1 MRASR
6 PTKYGN
12 YGEQSFRHEELCRR
26 PAVFILSGEEMS
38 GKARFY
44 TMALTRKALTAMGLT
59 AEQVDSIIEMHTET
73 VDGLKAYK
81 ADAEKL
87 PEVQRQLDE
96 ANQKLEAAGEDDY
109 KVKYDA
115 LVAEN
120 QQREVRTAKEA
131 ALKGL
136 LGELGIS
143 DRGQALALKYTNLD
157 TVELDSAGKLAN
169 GAAVKEA
176 VLADWGDYKGTVTE
190 KGASVAAPPNGGGG
204 NPSGMT
210 KEQILAIR
218 DGAARRQ
225 AMAENPTLFG
235 LPANNS

>member
-1 MRASR
+1 
-6 PTKYGN
+6 
-12 YGEQSFRHEELCRR
+12 
-26 PAVFILSGEEMS
+26 
-38 GKARFY
+38 
-44 TMALTRKALTAMGLT
+44 MAFTRKALTAMGLT

-96 ANQKLEAAGEDDY
+96 ANKKLEAAGKDDY
-109 KVKYDA
+109 KAKYDA
-115 LVAEN
+115 LVQEN
-120 QQREVRTAKEA
+120 QQKEVRTAKETV
-131 ALKGL
+131 LRELCKDVGLSEKGTT
-136 LGELGIS
+136 
-143 DRGQALALKYTNLD
+143 LALKYTNLD
-157 TVELDSAGKLAN
+157 TIELGSEGKPTN

-176 VLADWGDYKGTVTE
+176 LLSDWGDYKETRNQT
-190 KGASVAAPPNGGGG
+190 GADVKNPPNGGGG

-210 KEQILAIR
+210 KEQILAIK
-218 DGAARRQ
+218 DGTARRQ

>member
-1 MRASR
+1 
-6 PTKYGN
+6 
-12 YGEQSFRHEELCRR
+12 
-26 PAVFILSGEEMS
+26 
-38 GKARFY
+38 
-44 TMALTRKALTAMGLT
+44 MALTRKALTAMGLS

-73 VDGLKAYK
+73 VEGLKAYK

-87 PEVQRQLDE
+87 PGVQAQLDE
-96 ANQKLEAAGEDDY
+96 ANKKLESAGNDDY
-109 KVKYDA
+109 KEKYESLVK
-115 LVAEN
+115 EN
-120 QQREVRTAKEA
+120 QQKEVRTAKEA

-143 DRGQALALKYTNLD
+143 EKGQSLALKYTNLD

-176 VLADWGDYKGTVTE
+176 VLADWGDYKETRNQT
-190 KGASVAAPPNGGGG
+190 GADVKNPPNGGGG
-204 NPSGMT
+204 KPSGMT
-210 KEQILAIR
+210 KEQILSIK
-218 DGAARRQ
+218 DGTTRRQ

>member
-1 MRASR
+1 
-6 PTKYGN
+6 
-12 YGEQSFRHEELCRR
+12 
-26 PAVFILSGEEMS
+26 
-38 GKARFY
+38 
-44 TMALTRKALTAMGLT
+44 MALTRKALTAMGLS
-59 AEQVDSIIEMHTET
+59 AEQVESIIEMHTET
-73 VDGLKAYK
+73 IDGLRAYK

-87 PEVQRQLDE
+87 PGVQAQLDE
-96 ANQKLEAAGEDDY
+96 ANKKLEAAGQDDY
-109 KVKYDA
+109 KAKYDA
-115 LVAEN
+115 LVQEN
-120 QQREVRTAKEA
+120 QQKEVRTAKEA

-143 DRGQALALKYTNLD
+143 EKGQSLALKYTNLD

-176 VLADWGDYKGTVTE
+176 VLADWGDYKETRNQT
-190 KGASVAAPPNGGGG
+190 GADVKNPPNGGGG

-210 KEQILAIR
+210 KEQILAIK
-218 DGAARRQ
+218 DGTARRQ